1 VEEVAVDAFDL
12 GLARNNVTEASRSK
26 TRLDFAL
33 ETMIPVRMMTKSPLV
48 KPMSMSCTTHSKP
61 KSRLQV
67 IWCLN
72 SKTFGESARRFWL
85 YQNRSRGTRFDTMYM
100 YPNSQSIAITG
111 YFWSH
116 NTTFERCI
124 SVFQPGFVQEF
135 HRAVETQLMPSTLG
149 CSWESVVCYFLAFW
163 FGSMTYWCTQ
173 NLSMSIFQTWEKYSR
188 DCSSSTWSW
197 APRKASCLL
206 CILSGVRGRYPRM
219 EFSLILC
226 IWRDLGSYLVQRQ
239 QSIFSIFSAQS
250 IESEVRFQTKRI
262 V

>member
-149 CSWESVVCYFLAFW
+149 YSWESVVCYFLAFW

-188 DCSSSTWSW
+188 DFSSSTS
-197 APRKASCLL
+197 SCTPKRATCLV
-206 CILSGVRGRYPRM
+206 CILSDVGVRYPRRDYR
-219 EFSLILC
+219 SILP
-226 IWRDLGSYLVQRQ
+226 IWKGSRIYLVRRP
-239 QSIFSIFSAQS
+239 QSIYCVFSAQS
-250 IESEVRFQTKRI
+250 IGSKVRFQTMH
-262 V
+262 VM